1 MFRQSAKQPISLE
14 PETAALKK
22 ARPARFAVQ
31 ELSGSMVPMSSAMNA
46 TS

>member
-14 PETAALKK
+14 PETALFKK
-22 ARPARFAVQ
+22 ERHARFAVQ
-31 ELSGSMVPMSSAMNA
+31 ERSGSMVPISSAMNA